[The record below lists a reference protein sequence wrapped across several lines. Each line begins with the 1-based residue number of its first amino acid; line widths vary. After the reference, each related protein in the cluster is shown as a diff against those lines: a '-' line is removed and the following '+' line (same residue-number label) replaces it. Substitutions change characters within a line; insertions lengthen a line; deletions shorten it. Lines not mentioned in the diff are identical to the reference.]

1 MITKNLLITVFA
13 LCFLLGTSLKALG
26 SAGTRV
32 LYTET
37 DLGGGTWQYDYTFH
51 NTSDATESLYSVY
64 FYFAQSTTF
73 NWVNIP
79 SGWDSTLN
87 GFTPIDTT
95 LADTY
100 STGLAYDIGAGNS
113 LGFFSFTVGYKAG
126 DISYDA
132 YLSGD
137 NVVSGMTAV
146 VPEPVSLTLFVIGA
160 GVLIGRR
167 YLRNN
172 K

>member
-1 MITKNLLITVFA
+1 MITKNLMITLFTIC
-13 LCFLLGTSLKALG
+13 LLLGTSLTALG
-26 SAGTRV
+26 SPSASM

-37 DLGGGTWQYDYTFH
+37 DLGGGTWQYDYTFY
-51 NTSDATESLYSVY
+51 NSSDATESLYSVF

-79 SGWDSTLN
+79 SGWDSTLS
-87 GFTPIDTT
+87 GFTPINTT

-113 LGFFSFTVGYKAG
+113 LGLFSFTVDNQIG

-137 NVVSGMTAV
+137 NVVSGTTTL
-146 VPEPVSLTLFVIGA
+146 VPEPISLTLFVMGA
-160 GVLIGRR
+160 GVLAGRR
-167 YLRNN
+167 YLR
-172 K
+172 KK

>member
-1 MITKNLLITVFA
+1 M
-13 LCFLLGTSLKALG
+13 
-26 SAGTRV
+26 

-37 DLGGGTWQYDYTFH
+37 DLGGGTWQYDYTFY
-51 NTSDATESLYSVY
+51 NSSDATESLYSVF

-79 SGWDSTLN
+79 SGWDSTLS
-87 GFTPIDTT
+87 GFTPINTT

-113 LGFFSFTVGYKAG
+113 LGLFSFTVDNQIG

-137 NVVSGMTAV
+137 NVVSGTTTL
-146 VPEPVSLTLFVIGA
+146 VPEPISLTLFVMGA
-160 GVLIGRR
+160 GVLAGRR
-167 YLRNN
+167 YLR
-172 K
+172 KK